1 MKTIRSNL
9 FKLVN
14 AFMAVFGICTIFMN
28 HVGVNVLKPD
38 AAAVSMNG
46 NNFEYAT
53 SDTSLMFKKN
63 GELFGALPTE
73 KKLSIRNDNM
83 LFQSNAVV
91 VVAKAVAAAAAGASF
106 GAALVNGITNIIGPG
121 AFAAAVSSIEL
132 PGSAAVA
139 ATLGGAG
146 EAAATAAA
154 ADAALM
160 AGGTAAVISSVVL
173 PILAVAGVTAT
184 CL

>member
-1 MKTIRSNL
+1 MKTIKSNL

-14 AFMAVFGICTIFMN
+14 AFMAVFGICAIFMN

-38 AAAVSMNG
+38 AAVSMNG

-63 GELFGALPTE
+63 GELIGALPTE
-73 KKLSIRNDNM
+73 KKLSIRNDNV

-91 VVAKAVAAAAAGASF
+91 VVAKAAAAAAAGASF
-106 GAALVNGITNIIGPG
+106 GAAVIDGITNIVGPG
-121 AFAAAVSSIEL
+121 ALAAAVSSIEL
-132 PGSAAVA
+132 PGGAAVA

-146 EAAATAAA
+146 EAAAAAAA

-173 PILAVAGVTAT
+173 PILAVAGVTAGV
-184 CL
+184 L